1 MEEEFINILKE
12 YGVGLTNII
21 WIIIIFLIIA
31 NIENVLI
38 LQSKIWGIFSGTF
51 GFAKKKQIS
60 MKVRGTIL
68 KSVKKQQFKNN
79 DIIPNDLKVVW
90 INEEKA
96 DSFVKNN
103 QVIVR
108 IKQSSN
114 PYENLVTAVSEY
126 VNNGLLYNVRRYL
139 NQEVMDVS
147 KILMIRKVVQ
157 FANSATLAYLDE
169 KYIVPKLKN
178 DSELKELYEDLTRID
193 NNGMF
198 IGIMLNEF
206 SKAGM
211 SIYNQIE
218 DPELFAE
225 SKEFMRYLYNIA
237 NRTSSDPTDLCF
249 NRDYFK
255 VAIFLTASD
264 RTLRIRGIAPFVR
277 AISKQLDEGVETIY
291 VFGLGR
297 KIEIAEQISKELD
310 SDFRISNIKEHLYK
324 HVNDNGKRIKG
335 VFYECEIY
343 HDDNKDTN

>member
-12 YGVGLTNII
+12 HDVGLTNII
-21 WIIIIFLIIA
+21 WVIIIILIIT
-31 NIENVLI
+31 NIENILI

-51 GFAKKKQIS
+51 GFAKKKQMS

-68 KSVKKQQFKNN
+68 KSVKKQQFKNK

-90 INEEKA
+90 INEEKV

-114 PYENLVTAVSEY
+114 PYENLIIAVSEY
-126 VNNGLLYNVRRYL
+126 VNNGLLYNVKRYL
-139 NQEVMDVS
+139 NQDVIDAS
-147 KILMIRKVVQ
+147 KILMTRKVVQ
-157 FANSATLAYLDE
+157 YANSATLAYLDE
-169 KYIVPKLKN
+169 KYIIPRLNN
-178 DSELKELYEDLTRID
+178 DTELKELYEDLTKID

-198 IGIMLNEF
+198 TGIMLNEF

-237 NRTSSDPTDLCF
+237 IRLSQDVTDLSF

-255 VAIFLTASD
+255 VAIFLSASNK
-264 RTLRIRGIAPFVR
+264 TLKSSGIRSFVK
-277 AISKQLDEGVETIY
+277 AILKKFDEGIETIY
-291 VFGLGR
+291 VFGLGNKR
-297 KIEIAEQISKELD
+297 EIARQISEAVENELVIVKIVGH
-310 SDFRISNIKEHLYK
+310 SYK
-324 HVNDNGKRIKG
+324 HVNENGKRVPGI
-335 VFYECEIY
+335 FYECSVSYNEE
-343 HDDNKDTN
+343 DTQ